1 MRWSGT
7 NPAVNRGHSQCRSN
21 QSARE
26 AIVEAHRSASTSLPI
41 RIGLTGLMVNSGA
54 ATLATL
60 VPCANISIAA
70 RQITQLSE
78 RCQAVPR
85 LTANA
90 IHCSIAAYHESWER
104 PDNKFA
110 DDVLMSVAKGDAPD
124 FEMPDAIDSRSDDV
138 ATEPPVSGQRF
149 SAERSAAADDQ
160 LQAWSSAL
168 FPARSKQFDDASSN
182 SSGADRRQ
190 ASSAMSER
198 PMTAPSH
205 DDRLFVRRSP
215 ERRPQ

>member
-7 NPAVNRGHSQCRSN
+7 NPAVNRGHSRCRSN

-41 RIGLTGLMVNSGA
+41 RIGLTGLVVNSGA
-54 ATLATL
+54 ATLAML
-60 VPCANISIAA
+60 MPCANISIAA

-85 LTANA
+85 LTANP
-90 IHCSIAAYHESWER
+90 IHCSIAAYHESWVR

-110 DDVLMSVAKGDAPD
+110 DDVLTSVAKGDAPD

-138 ATEPPVSGQRF
+138 ATEPPVSGQRL
-149 SAERSAAADDQ
+149 SAERSAAADGILTWRFRSSRPPQ
-160 LQAWSSAL
+160 WST
-168 FPARSKQFDDASSN
+168 FR
-182 SSGADRRQ
+182 
-190 ASSAMSER
+190 
-198 PMTAPSH
+198 
-205 DDRLFVRRSP
+205 
-215 ERRPQ
+215 

>member
-7 NPAVNRGHSQCRSN
+7 NPAVNRGHSRCRENVSHTSN

-41 RIGLTGLMVNSGA
+41 RIGLTGLVVNSGA
-54 ATLATL
+54 ATLAML
-60 VPCANISIAA
+60 MPCANISIAA
-70 RQITQLSE
+70 RQITQLSG

-110 DDVLMSVAKGDAPD
+110 DAVLTSAAKGDAPNFD
-124 FEMPDAIDSRSDDV
+124 ML
-138 ATEPPVSGQRF
+138 TT
-149 SAERSAAADDQ
+149 
-160 LQAWSSAL
+160 
-168 FPARSKQFDDASSN
+168 ARRTSH
-182 SSGADRRQ
+182 R
-190 ASSAMSER
+190 
-198 PMTAPSH
+198 APC
-205 DDRLFVRRSP
+205 LRRSHFHGAVLCS
-215 ERRPQ
+215 